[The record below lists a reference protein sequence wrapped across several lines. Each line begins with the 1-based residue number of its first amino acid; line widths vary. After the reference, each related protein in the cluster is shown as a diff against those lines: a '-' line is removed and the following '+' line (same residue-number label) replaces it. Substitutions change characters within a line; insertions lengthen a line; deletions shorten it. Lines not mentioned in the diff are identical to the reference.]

1 MKTIQIN
8 NRHYQECDIVML
20 ESLNESDLFLKV
32 NELEFNKRRPLHG
45 IKNLGWKYHHLY
57 ILSNDEIKDG
67 DWYYQYN
74 PFSSVI
80 GKCDDK
86 SPFVAKSSRYIW
98 ENKGKKIIATTDS
111 SVKYPERFPSFVT
124 LPQIPQSFIEHF
136 IGEYNQ
142 GNVINKVSVECY
154 FTHETD
160 GDKFLN
166 FKLNQ
171 NNEISIVNKQTEI
184 IQEFI
189 EKHGITEQ
197 QLIDGYKQGL
207 ELIFENCSKVTKQ
220 ETLEEAAERLYP
232 FVDELALKKGFICGA
247 KWQAEQVYK
256 DDVIQTLEKG
266 LVLLLKKQEKMYSEE
281 EVSILLDALKYFI
294 NRVENGTIKSKT
306 TYKIYKDIVEQ
317 FKKK

>member
-45 IKNLGWKYHHLY
+45 IKDLGWKYHHLY

-74 PFSSVI
+74 PFGSVI

-207 ELIFENCSKVTKQ
+207 ELIFENASKVIKQ
-220 ETLEEAAERLYP
+220 ETLEEICNKVNFINPRERVAYYNGLKNGAE
-232 FVDELALKKGFICGA
+232 
-247 KWQAEQVYK
+247 WQSK
-256 DDVIQTLEKG
+256 R
-266 LVLLLKKQEKMYSEE
+266 MYSEE
-281 EVSILLDALKYFI
+281 EVNILLDALKYFI

-306 TYKIYKDIVEQ
+306 TYKMYKDIVEQ